1 LKTLLQIVPRV
12 PGGIDG
18 VGDYALTIAQ
28 KLRED
33 FDCNTI
39 FVTFRTSSATTA
51 AGFQVL
57 PLDRLLENSGAEFE
71 HVLLH
76 YVNYGYQKRGVPFR
90 LLSIL
95 RELRKQHR
103 GRMATVFH
111 ELYASGPPWT
121 SAFWLR
127 PVQIDLAKSVARLTD
142 VCLVSS
148 DNFRRELRRLEPHA
162 EIHLHPIPSGIG
174 EPELSAEQIADRDPH
189 RWAIF
194 GGTGLMERSL
204 RSFKPIMLRIPASI
218 APRRLFLLG
227 GEENSRTRASV
238 VDLGIE
244 TIYQPRI
251 SAADAS
257 EILRTCSFAWLD
269 YFHRAD
275 VETLV
280 ILKSSAFASLCAHAV
295 ITIMPHSGS
304 PVVINGERM
313 PGPFFIEK
321 DRAEIPDEAARA
333 RIAGEIYACYQ
344 RQIASANLI
353 ERLAEIFALKE
364 RQ

>member
-1 LKTLLQIVPRV
+1 MSTLLQIVPRV

-18 VGDYALTIAQ
+18 VGDYALTISR
-28 KLRED
+28 KLRDD
-33 FDCNTI
+33 FGCDTI
-39 FVTFRTSSATTA
+39 FATFRTNSPTTTR
-51 AGFQVL
+51 GFQVL
-57 PLDRLLENSGAEFE
+57 PLEGLLENAKAKFDR
-71 HVLLH
+71 VLLH

-95 RELRKQHR
+95 RALRRKHP

-111 ELYASGPPWT
+111 EIYASGPPWT
-121 SAFWLR
+121 SAFWLQ
-127 PVQIDLAKSVARLTD
+127 PFQIDLAKSVARLTD

-148 DNFRRELRRLEPHA
+148 DNFRRELIRLMPHA

-174 EPELSAEQIADRDPH
+174 EPALPPEEIANRDPH

-194 GGTGLMERSL
+194 GGTGLTQRSL
-204 RSFKPIMLRIPASI
+204 RSFRLMMSRIPDSI
-218 APRRLFLLG
+218 APRELFLLG
-227 GEENSRTRASV
+227 GEENPATRSSL

-244 TIYQPRI
+244 TTYRPCI
-251 SAADAS
+251 AAGDAS

-269 YFHRAD
+269 YFHRPN

-295 ITIMPHSGS
+295 ITVLPHSGS

-313 PGPFFIEK
+313 PGPFYIEQ
-321 DRAEIPDEAARA
+321 DRAEIPDATARA
-333 RIAGEIYACYQ
+333 RIAGEIYACYR
-344 RQIASANLI
+344 RQIASENLI
-353 ERLAEIFALKE
+353 ERLVEIFALK
-364 RQ
+364 